1 MDTVT
6 YASLAAIPER
16 LAQKN
21 KQPVPPEIELTPL
34 DLSQVTSNSVQQSS
48 VRSKI
53 SDGHPLKSIE
63 WIRKGEI
70 NPPQESL
77 WIRARS
83 TSSLCQAP
91 KGNHLPQTNF
101 RVARMVHR
109 FVATSPTLYLLGALV
124 FSFCALLVAFSL

>member
-1 MDTVT
+1 MDTMT
-6 YASLAAIPER
+6 YASLAAIPGR

-34 DLSQVTSNSVQQSS
+34 DLSHVTSNSVQQSF

-53 SDGHPLKSIE
+53 SHGQSR
-63 WIRKGEI
+63 WI
-70 NPPQESL
+70 PAWP
-77 WIRARS
+77 
-83 TSSLCQAP
+83 TSSLSQAP
-91 KGNHLPQTNF
+91 KGKHLPQTCF

-109 FVATSPTLYLLGALV
+109 FVATSPTLYLIGAVL

>member
-1 MDTVT
+1 MDTMT
-6 YASLAAIPER
+6 YASLAAIPGR

-34 DLSQVTSNSVQQSS
+34 DLSHATSNSVQQSS

-53 SDGHPLKSIE
+53 SHGHPL
-63 WIRKGEI
+63 EI
-70 NPPQESL
+70 SPPQESR

-83 TSSLCQAP
+83 TSSLSQAP
-91 KGNHLPQTNF
+91 KGHHLPQTNF
-101 RVARMVHR
+101 RVARVVHR
-109 FVATSPTLYLLGALV
+109 FAANSPTLYLLGAVV